1 MDNNKLLQDILT
13 ELKQLR
19 NDINRPPR
27 NRSTSTTN
35 HISRTRQPLTT
46 SNNIG
51 PTQNKPTNKPQTTI
65 GPARSLLNDI
75 YNRPTPLEHCW
86 YHKRH
91 GIAANMNNCPGIE
104 HCSFNLQEEIA
115 KMQATIKRITTT
127 STKAQKRLETA
138 RSTPKP
144 TTSVNIAATIQT
156 SKENAP
162 PAENPTTQ
170 DWVTQIE
177 MEIDAT
183 KPETLEIPLANLSE
197 DSE

>member
-1 MDNNKLLQDILT
+1 MDNTKLLQDILT

-27 NRSTSTTN
+27 HRSTSTTN
-35 HISRTRQPLTT
+35 HISRTRQPLIT

-51 PTQNKPTNKPQTTI
+51 PTHNRPNNKPQSTTI

-75 YNRPTPLEHCW
+75 YNRPKPLEHCW

-91 GIAANMNNCPGIE
+91 GIAANMNNCPGPE
-104 HCSFNLQEEIA
+104 HCSFNLQEEIV
-115 KMQATIKRITTT
+115 KMQTTIKRITTT

-138 RSTPKP
+138 RSTPKS
-144 TTSVNIAATIQT
+144 TASANIAATIKH
-156 SKENAP
+156 SKENTL
-162 PAENPTTQ
+162 PAEDQTTK
-170 DWVTQIE
+170 DWVTQ
-177 MEIDAT
+177 MEIDDT
-183 KPETLEIPLANLSE
+183 KIEPLEIQLADLSE